1 MATEFPKR
9 PSQHQLADESVR
21 FFRGHLPG
29 EWICDEPKNDYGIDL
44 RVGLARDGGV
54 TGEALVVQL
63 KASAKE
69 PEGDFVSIELATSTL
84 AYLRNLLEVVLL
96 LKYVASEGEAYWL
109 LLKDVEIVPAES
121 QKTMTIRIPRKNR
134 LSNNPWGDIANHVQ
148 AVHYRKLMANV
159 QGRRKG

>member
-21 FFRGHLPG
+21 FFRAHLPG
-29 EWICDEPKNDYGIDL
+29 EWTCDEPKNDYGIDL

-63 KASAKE
+63 KATAE
-69 PEGDFVSIELATSTL
+69 AVEGNFVSMELATSAL

-96 LKYVASEGEAYWL
+96 VKYVASEGEAYWL
-109 LLKDVEIVPAES
+109 LLKDVENVPVEG
-121 QKTMTIRIPRKNR
+121 QKTMTVRIPRQNR
-134 LSNNPWGDIANHVQ
+134 LTQNPWGDIANHVQ
-148 AVHYRKLMANV
+148 AVHYRKLAANV
-159 QGRRKG
+159 QGRWKG